1 MGTARGGYYRPRFA
15 STVQWLSTTSLA
27 GTRHTWGR
35 CPSQWPHGLG
45 DTLRRCEAAVIA
57 DSRRNE
63 LALVLA
69 SEAGDAAARA
79 ELVETFLPAIRSIAW
94 RYRGF
99 AKVDRRELMQEG
111 VAGLLT
117 AAGRYDPQMET
128 PFWAYAS
135 WWVRQ
140 AMQRLVAELT
150 GPVVLSDR
158 AARMLA
164 HVKQA
169 RHEHRQVHKHEPSL
183 PELVE
188 ATGLTSELIQR
199 LLVSERTPRGLDEA
213 LFAGED
219 ATTLGDVIADPEA
232 EHAYERV
239 LERTHGLDLDDLVGC
254 LDDRERQI
262 LCARYGL
269 GCAARTLRDF
279 AVDHGVSAERVRQ
292 IEERALGKLR
302 AAAAWPATAG
312 ARSGL

>member
-1 MGTARGGYYRPRFA
+1 VTAA
-15 STVQWLSTTSLA
+15 SQV
-27 GTRHTWGR
+27 
-35 CPSQWPHGLG
+35 
-45 DTLRRCEAAVIA
+45 D
-57 DSRRNE
+57 E
-63 LALVLA
+63 LALVQA
-69 SEAGDAAARA
+69 AEAGDLAARA
-79 ELVETFLPAIRSIAW
+79 ELVETFLPAIGSIAR

-99 AKVDRRELMQEG
+99 PKVDRGELMQEG
-111 VAGLLT
+111 VAGLLA

-164 HVKQA
+164 QIRLA
-169 RHEHRQVHKHEPSL
+169 RREHRQAHKREPSL

-188 ATGLTSELIQR
+188 ETGLTSEQIQR
-199 LLVSERTPRGLDEA
+199 LLVSERAPRGLDEA
-213 LFAGED
+213 IFDGEG
-219 ATTLGDVIADPEA
+219 ATIGDLVVDPEA
-232 EHAYERV
+232 EQAYERV
-239 LERTHGLDLDDLVGC
+239 EERMHGVDLGDLVEC

-269 GCAARTLRDF
+269 GCTARTLQDV
-279 AVDHGVSAERVRQ
+279 AGDHGVSAERVRQ

-302 AAAAWPATAG
+302 GAAAWPAATGPACN
-312 ARSGL
+312 S